1 MKLVVS
7 AVAAMALIFSIS
19 APANSAEPSCAE
31 GGLCVVG
38 DVGPGGGTVFYV
50 SNKPKKWGQYIEVA
64 PNGWNRGRP
73 DQNVEPFCYQRPDPR
88 YPLIRT
94 SPKIG
99 TGKSNTNRLVKI
111 CKDGAAAF
119 ARSYRGG
126 GLGGWSLPSKDEFD
140 ELYFVAAGKYISMN
154 DGYPWYFSSTTDG
167 GAVSSFYVGYESWDG
182 SFASSNDAH
191 VRPVRH
197 FKPSK

>member
-1 MKLVVS
+1 LATLGLLFS
-7 AVAAMALIFSIS
+7 FAV
-19 APANSAEPSCAE
+19 PAYAQDPTCAE
-31 GGLCVVG
+31 GGPCVVG
-38 DVGPGGGTVFYV
+38 DVGPGGGIVFYALT
-50 SNKPKKWGQYIEVA
+50 KAKKWGQYIEVA
-64 PNGWNRGRP
+64 PDGWNRGRP

-88 YPLIRT
+88 YSIINT

-99 TGKSNTNRLVKI
+99 TGKVNTTRLLRI

-154 DGYPWYFSSTTDG
+154 QGNPWYWSSTSRSG
-167 GAVSSFYVGYESWDG
+167 GAVSSFYVGFENWDG

-197 FKPSK
+197 FKRTK